1 MKRSQR
7 LRDKFLCT
15 KSNIDWKAY
24 NKQRN
29 LCVSLIKREKKNS
42 FNNISTSDITDNKT
56 FQLTVKPSLTDKV
69 QTKSKIT
76 LIEKKAVSGERQGQK
91 VSEKVISENQAVAE
105 VFNKFFINTVPNLE
119 IPTNHNYD
127 TDFIVTSD

>member
-1 MKRSQR
+1 MKRSSR

-42 FNNISTSDITDNKT
+42 LNNISTSDITDNKT
-56 FQLTVKPSLTDKV
+56 F
-69 QTKSKIT
+69 
-76 LIEKKAVSGERQGQK
+76 
-91 VSEKVISENQAVAE
+91 
-105 VFNKFFINTVPNLE
+105 
-119 IPTNHNYD
+119 
-127 TDFIVTSD
+127 

>member
-1 MKRSQR
+1 M
-7 LRDKFLCT
+7 
-15 KSNIDWKAY
+15 
-24 NKQRN
+24 
-29 LCVSLIKREKKNS
+29 
-42 FNNISTSDITDNKT
+42 
-56 FQLTVKPSLTDKV
+56 TVKPSLTDKV

-76 LIEKKAVSGERQGQK
+76 LIEKKAVSGERQEQK

-119 IPTNHNYD
+119 IPTNPNYD